1 MSARVDAFVV
11 ATPGLEVLV
20 QGELTRLGVRPANVT
35 HGGVNC
41 SLTWPQL
48 WAVHL
53 KSRIAT
59 RVLVR
64 VARFKADGFDTLHA
78 GLGRI
83 DWAAWLPPG
92 GVPNGGVAVTAS
104 TDGKSKLFHTGAIV
118 ERVAAQI
125 GRGDGAQQVQ
135 VRVVRDVATVSI
147 DASGLALHKR
157 GYRGPAG
164 KAPVRETLAAALIAA
179 GEWDVKKPLVDP
191 FCGSGTVLIEAAMR
205 ARRIAPG
212 RHRTFQFMQWPSF
225 DPAGWER
232 LVKGAD
238 SDVIDRCPPVLGSDR
253 DDGAVAAVMANAA
266 TAGVADNID
275 VVRRS
280 ASDLE
285 LPAAAGW
292 IVTNP
297 PYGSRVGGPDVRDL
311 YDRFGAVLR
320 ERAGGWHV
328 AMLASR
334 DTPVSRLHL
343 PLVPTLETSN
353 GGIHVAVHTGAVPLH
368 P

>member
-1 MSARVDAFVV
+1 VSTRVDAFVV
-11 ATPGLEVLV
+11 ATPGLEAMVQAELV
-20 QGELTRLGVRPANVT
+20 RLGVRPANVT

-53 KSRIAT
+53 KSRLAT

-64 VARFKADGFDTLHA
+64 VGRFKADGFDTLHA
-78 GLGRI
+78 GLNRI
-83 DWAAWLPPG
+83 DWSAWLPEG
-92 GVPNGGVAVTAS
+92 GVTVTAS
-104 TDGKSKLFHTGAIV
+104 VDGKSTLFHTGAIA

-125 GRGDGAQQVQ
+125 GRGEGSQQVL
-135 VRVVRDVATVSI
+135 VRMHRDVATVSI

-164 KAPVRETLAAALIAA
+164 KAPVRETLAAGLLVAA
-179 GEWDVKKPLVDP
+179 EWDVKRPLVDP

-205 ARRIAPG
+205 ARRMAPG
-212 RHRTFQFMQWPSF
+212 RHRTFQFMTWPSF
-225 DPAGWER
+225 DAAGWER

-238 SDVIDRCPPVLGSDR
+238 SDVIDRCPPILGSDR
-253 DDGAVAAVMANAA
+253 DEGAVAASLANAA
-266 TAGVADNID
+266 SAGVGADI
-275 VVRRS
+275 VVERRS
-280 ASDLE
+280 AAELA
-285 LPAAAGW
+285 LPATAGW
-292 IVTNP
+292 LVTNP
-297 PYGSRVGGPDVRDL
+297 PYGNRVGGPDVRDL

-320 ERAGGWHV
+320 ERASGWHI

-343 PLVPTLETSN
+343 PLVPTLETIN
-353 GGIHVAVHTGAVPLH
+353 GGINVAVHTGVVP
-368 P
+368 PPA